1 MSGSAPGE
9 NRQSFE
15 QKDADNKAR
24 IAERNRLAHVEAV
37 KRRKVAEAT
46 SARLRNQ
53 LRGEWR

>member
-1 MSGSAPGE
+1 MSGSPPGE
-9 NRQSFE
+9 NRQSFQ

-37 KRRKVAEAT
+37 KRRKKADEL
-46 SARLRNQ
+46 SAKLRRE